1 MKHLDC
7 KQCKAMLFDYVSDLT
22 NDRQNGRMKD
32 HLAQCSVCQKEYQE
46 VTRMLDVL
54 SHIEE
59 PELPDGFQLQLH
71 RRLVEAAN
79 GREKKPSFLESLK
92 DIFSYGAWKTVAP
105 ALVCLVL
112 VIGVFGSGLY
122 EDWKD
127 ADSVLVGE
135 GTVSLTAEPEQNEV
149 EEENTAE
156 PVIEEKQEKAFN
168 QARTQ
173 TAKTVPSRTE
183 STVEKEPVVSSQEEE
198 TTDEGTVEDRGGQAG
213 IALASEPMIEAYG
226 MRAVDP
232 EVSEEL
238 TTEGETTEEEMALD
252 TEDALTEDKENAE
265 EEITE
270 EETVAM
276 SSYRVSIQQSV
287 IAYLDACKDATG
299 MDWSL
304 KADSLSEDGAILIL
318 SEDEWKIF
326 SDYLTAAG
334 IEPTLV
340 HSGTADVA
348 VIIQR

>member
-22 NDRQNGRMKD
+22 TDRQNGQMKD

-46 VTRMLDVL
+46 ITKMLDLL
-54 SHIEE
+54 SQIEE

-71 RRLVEAAN
+71 QKLVEVAN

-92 DIFSYGAWKTVAP
+92 DIFSYGGWKTVAP

-127 ADSVLVGE
+127 ADSVLVEE
-135 GTVSLTAEPEQNEV
+135 GTVSLTVEPKQNEG
-149 EEENTAE
+149 EEEHTAE
-156 PVIEEKQEKAFN
+156 PVIEEKQEEAFN

-173 TAKTVPSRTE
+173 PAKTVPSRTE
-183 STVEKEPVVSSQEEE
+183 STDQKEPVVSSQEKEI
-198 TTDEGTVEDRGGQAG
+198 TDEGTLEDMEGQAG
-213 IALASEPMIEAYG
+213 IALASEPMIEGYR
-226 MRAVDP
+226 MRAVDA
-232 EVSEEL
+232 EVSEEV
-238 TTEGETTEEEMALD
+238 TAEEETTEEDVTLD

-276 SSYRVSIQQSV
+276 SSYRVSVQQSV

-299 MDWSL
+299 IDWSF
-304 KADSLSEDGAILIL
+304 KAESLSEDGAILIL

-326 SDYLTAAG
+326 SDYLTVAG
-334 IEPTLV
+334 LEPTLV
-340 HSGTADVA
+340 HSGTAGVA